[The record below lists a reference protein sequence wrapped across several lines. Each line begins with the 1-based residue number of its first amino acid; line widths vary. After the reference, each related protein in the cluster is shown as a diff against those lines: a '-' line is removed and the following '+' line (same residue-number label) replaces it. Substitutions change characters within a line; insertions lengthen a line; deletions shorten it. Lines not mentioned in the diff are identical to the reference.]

1 MALGTLD
8 YLITLSMRLAEAL
21 SEAWNDRFFLLLIS
35 HDVFIEMKPVEPW
48 GRKDSLNDDA
58 LHHGEHSDGEAEEVL
73 FECQGGGSDRDTT
86 ILHKDILHDAGADDD
101 IQEEEVVEETLEYV
115 VLFNT
120 KLSCIDLVEYL
131 HEDKSVED
139 YSKMLCLLSCEE
151 AASYRVDNIEG

>member
-21 SEAWNDRFFLLLIS
+21 SEAWNEGFFLLLIS
-35 HDVFIEMKPVEPW
+35 HDVFIEMKPVKPW
-48 GRKDSLNDDA
+48 GREEGLYDDA

-86 ILHKDILHDAGADDD
+86 ILHEDILHDAGADDD

-131 HEDKSVED
+131 HEDKGIED
-139 YSKMLCLLSCEE
+139 NGKMLSLLSSEE
-151 AASYRVDNIEG
+151 AACYRIDNVEG